1 MTAHEILGCEDL
13 KLKIETTIEYDTYIS
28 QENLGENRI
37 QKSPSS
43 VMLWGLDWKA
53 NLEKKNRKNNL
64 VVCKQKKYGYFQEI
78 KYIQYTKTVLKLIN
92 YS

>member
-1 MTAHEILGCEDL
+1 M
-13 KLKIETTIEYDTYIS
+13 IETTIEYDTYIS

-53 NLEKKNRKNNL
+53 NLEKKIEK
-64 VVCKQKKYGYFQEI
+64 I
-78 KYIQYTKTVLKLIN
+78 I
-92 YS
+92 